1 MTNKKYIETITFD
14 EIINQALEQKKEIAQ
29 NFLDTSE
36 TYKGEYV
43 YFTLIAD
50 FRQDNFNNKYYL
62 NFIVDSETDNGYVMG
77 FNIKLMT
84 LCTEDYSEDEIA
96 EELIIDLLEK
106 ELNKLKIMTTLKNK
120 D

>member
-1 MTNKKYIETITFD
+1 MTNKKYTETITFD

-29 NFLDTSE
+29 NFLDTIE

-62 NFIVDSETDNGYVMG
+62 NFIVDSETDNGYVMD
-77 FNIKLMT
+77 FNLKLMT
-84 LCTEDYSEDEIA
+84 LCTDTYAED
-96 EELIIDLLEK
+96 
-106 ELNKLKIMTTLKNK
+106 ELNKGFIIGLLEEELDKLKEMTTPKNK

>member
-1 MTNKKYIETITFD
+1 MNRKYIETITFD
-14 EIINQALEQKKEIAQ
+14 EIINQALEQKEQIVQ
-29 NFLDTSE
+29 NFLDTIE
-36 TYKGEYV
+36 TYKGEYA
-43 YFTLIAD
+43 YFTLITD

-96 EELIIDLLEK
+96 EQLIIDLLEK
-106 ELNKLKIMTTLKNK
+106 KLNKLKQMTTPKQ
-120 D
+120 

>member
-1 MTNKKYIETITFD
+1 MNRKYIETITFD
-14 EIINQALEQKKEIAQ
+14 EIINQALEQKEQIAQ
-29 NFLDTSE
+29 NFLDTIE
-36 TYKGEYV
+36 TYKREYV

-50 FRQDNFNNKYYL
+50 FRQDNFNNKYYF
-62 NFIVDSETDNGYVMG
+62 NFIVDSETDNGYVIG

-106 ELNKLKIMTTLKNK
+106 ELNKLKIMTIPKK
-120 D
+120 